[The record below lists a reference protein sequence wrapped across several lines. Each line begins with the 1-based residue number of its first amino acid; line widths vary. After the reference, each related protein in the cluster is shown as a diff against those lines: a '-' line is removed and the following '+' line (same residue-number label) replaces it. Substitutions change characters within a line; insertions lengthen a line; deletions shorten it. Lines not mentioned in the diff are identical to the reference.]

1 MKKNI
6 LLIGPFPPPVSGVS
20 IANKI
25 IANGLI
31 KNKWK
36 VGIINSEY
44 SINLTSKH
52 GKISLEKLYFIKTY
66 FSLIKVFSF
75 KIIYITIGQSFFGVL
90 KYLPFIFLARIAN
103 KKLIVHLHG
112 NHLLN
117 EYNTLEGIK
126 KNIFTHL
133 ISSFDY
139 GIVLSTSLRNNFEP
153 FLKKENIF
161 VLNNFFE
168 ESLKIPDEILIP
180 KKNFKELK
188 VVFLSNLIQEKGIN
202 ILLEAIR
209 VLEKKGVVV
218 KLKVAGSIIK
228 DNDLSQYFNE
238 LKQVEYVGVVH
249 GKEKQDLLVWSNV
262 FCLPTFYKMEGQP
275 ISILEAMALGNLILT
290 TKHAGITDVCKDE
303 NAIFCDK
310 ESVKD
315 LVQKL
320 EFLSNNLLQVAEK
333 GLFNIEYSNKMFSE
347 EKFIDNANEILLKCI
362 N

>member
-1 MKKNI
+1 
-6 LLIGPFPPPVSGVS
+6 
-20 IANKI
+20 
-25 IANGLI
+25 
-31 KNKWK
+31 
-36 VGIINSEY
+36 
-44 SINLTSKH
+44 
-52 GKISLEKLYFIKTY
+52 
-66 FSLIKVFSF
+66 
-75 KIIYITIGQSFFGVL
+75 
-90 KYLPFIFLARIAN
+90 
-103 KKLIVHLHG
+103 
-112 NHLLN
+112 
-117 EYNTLEGIK
+117 
-126 KNIFTHL
+126 
-133 ISSFDY
+133 
-139 GIVLSTSLRNNFEP
+139 
-153 FLKKENIF
+153 
-161 VLNNFFE
+161 
-168 ESLKIPDEILIP
+168 
-180 KKNFKELK
+180 
-188 VVFLSNLIQEKGIN
+188 
-202 ILLEAIR
+202 

-290 TKHAGITDVCKDE
+290 TKHPGITDVCKDE

-320 EFLSNNLLQVAEK
+320 EFLSNNLLHVAEI